1 MTKTIFYLTE
11 ARNKMLLTIKYMW
24 VSQKIVHNTYI
35 KISKGNCENADLHS
49 RYSNSVGPRN
59 MHVKLMPNNIL
70 MHTII

>member
-35 KISKGNCENADLHS
+35 KISKGNCENADFHS